1 MNKAQISL
9 NKNTLLGVFEQFL
22 ILALWLLVGSVVWS
36 VWFMW
41 GINVVLFDDPYLS
54 DTEYQRLIKQETQL
68 INIGLWVGKLYT
80 ACAVMFFTVRVRK
93 VLRASSDG

>member
-41 GINVVLFDDPYLS
+41 GINVVPFDDPYLS

-80 ACAVMFFTVRVRK
+80 ACAVMFFIVRVRK